1 MNPLIQQLEAR
12 RKALGM
18 PYGILAKRAGVADRS
33 IYGILRKGNNARIDT
48 IAAIAH
54 ALGTRLVFEA
64 ELTPHAERELQAQ
77 EQAQRLGLPIS
88 DTTPNRVLWA
98 LPASEPPK

>member
-12 RKALGM
+12 RDALGM
-18 PYGILAKRAGVADRS
+18 PFGILAKRAGVSNRT
-33 IYGILRKGNNARIDT
+33 IYGILRKGNDARIDT

-64 ELTPHAERELQAQ
+64 ELTPHAERQSQAQ
-77 EQAQRLGLPIS
+77 EQAQRLGIPVS
-88 DTTPNRVLWA
+88 DTSPNRVLWA
-98 LPASEPPK
+98 LPPPEPPK